1 MSLLVFCSFLKPQWP
16 QAGCTFL
23 IFHLASLRI
32 ATFLKDRSAYVSTL
46 ITRGC
51 SYICCRCLEPIAQY
65 NTSFSSIKERRTID
79 SLCSA
84 AVARVIW
91 TYNDKV
97 LIEKYIY
104 GFAVV
109 MDYLRP
115 FQDGFGVIMISHH

>member
-16 QAGCTFL
+16 QAGCTFFNL
-23 IFHLASLRI
+23 SPCELANCD
-32 ATFLKDRSAYVSTL
+32 FLVGTL

-84 AVARVIW
+84 AAARVIW
-91 TYNDKV
+91 TYNYKV